1 MDWRRLAAGATLA
14 IAFTLTGC
22 GEKVSTVEDYQTRVV
37 TFPNGKQVRAETM
50 MNRADLT
57 RGMMFRDSLA
67 PDRGMLFLF
76 PQTGRYKSFMFQ
88 VRIPLDVIWLDR
100 DRRIV
105 EIVPNAPPCTA
116 DAGGDCPLYGGN
128 ADSVYMLEL
137 NAGMAAK
144 LGIKVGDTLQF

>member
-1 MDWRRLAAGATLA
+1 MTWRRLAEILALAAAFALAGCDRAT
-14 IAFTLTGC
+14 
-22 GEKVSTVEDYQTRVV
+22 TVDEYLTRVV
-37 TFPNGKQVRAETM
+37 KFPNGERIRVEVMT
-50 MNRADLT
+50 NSADLT

-76 PQTGRYKSFMFQ
+76 PRAGRYQSFMFQ

-105 EIVPNAPPCTA
+105 EIAPNAPPCPSA
-116 DAGGDCPLYGGN
+116 KAEGCPLYGGSV
-128 ADSVYMLEL
+128 DSLYMLEL

-144 LGIKVGDTLQF
+144 LGLRTGDVLQF